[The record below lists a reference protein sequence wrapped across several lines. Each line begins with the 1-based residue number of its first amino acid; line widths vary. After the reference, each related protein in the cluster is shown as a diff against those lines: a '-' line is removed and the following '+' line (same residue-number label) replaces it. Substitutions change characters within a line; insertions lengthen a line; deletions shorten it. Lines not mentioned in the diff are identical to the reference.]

1 MIISQI
7 IINVKNLKRRRQKSR
22 ISVSKK
28 VEIYKLFKLI
38 IIIKRRKLKLRRT
51 LFFFFTLLCTIRV
64 VGVQT
69 KKSRT
74 DLLFKL
80 QKLHTT
86 LKY

>member
-51 LFFFFTLLCTIRV
+51 LFFYSSLYYSCCWRTNKKIENGFT
-64 VGVQT
+64 
-69 KKSRT
+69 
-74 DLLFKL
+74 F
-80 QKLHTT
+80 
-86 LKY
+86 